1 MSARL
6 ICTRIAAAT
15 LLIAVLPP
23 LLDFWL
29 LPRTAVSSLPA
40 VDDAEVWGDRGP
52 DSAVPVPFTVAFP
65 DEQIEDVR
73 QRLRKTTSHGS
84 MAHVMHGSY
93 GIEPSDLNPL
103 LHRWE
108 SAFDWRVHERHLN
121 SIGLHFLIVD
131 GLQVVFHHVRA
142 PGRGS
147 QRRAI
152 LLLHGW
158 PGSIF
163 EFHPMIEK
171 LSAHQQSGGAASGF
185 DLVVPCLPGYGF
197 SSAPVKEGY
206 DTLAM
211 ARTFHRLMSRLGYD
225 RFVVHGGDWGS
236 VVARLMGFYRPAPIL
251 GIHLNFFPVLP
262 TPGYYVLEQLGV
274 WLTDSDES
282 RARAAVL
289 RDLPTILGETGYFHE
304 QATCPETLCI
314 ALSDSPAGLAAW
326 VLEKF
331 DRWSS
336 RKVRLSEKFD
346 PDTLLANVMLYWLT
360 GSITSSMRLYKETA
374 SSQLVLGAAFVP
386 VTVPVA
392 LSLFPDE
399 LFPPP
404 DYVVRR
410 HFRNLVLF
418 RHHERG
424 GHFAALE
431 APEALTAD
439 LIELL
444 STVNESLR

>member
-1 MSARL
+1 M
-6 ICTRIAAAT
+6 
-15 LLIAVLPP
+15 
-23 LLDFWL
+23 
-29 LPRTAVSSLPA
+29 
-40 VDDAEVWGDRGP
+40 
-52 DSAVPVPFTVAFP
+52 
-65 DEQIEDVR
+65 
-73 QRLRKTTSHGS
+73 
-84 MAHVMHGSY
+84 
-93 GIEPSDLNPL
+93 
-103 LHRWE
+103 
-108 SAFDWRVHERHLN
+108 
-121 SIGLHFLIVD
+121 
-131 GLQVVFHHVRA
+131 
-142 PGRGS
+142 
-147 QRRAI
+147 
-152 LLLHGW
+152 
-158 PGSIF
+158 
-163 EFHPMIEK
+163 
-171 LSAHQQSGGAASGF
+171 
-185 DLVVPCLPGYGF
+185 
-197 SSAPVKEGY
+197 
-206 DTLAM
+206 
-211 ARTFHRLMSRLGYD
+211 
-225 RFVVHGGDWGS
+225 
-236 VVARLMGFYRPAPIL
+236 
-251 GIHLNFFPVLP
+251 
-262 TPGYYVLEQLGV
+262 
-274 WLTDSDES
+274 
-282 RARAAVL
+282 
-289 RDLPTILGETGYFHE
+289 
-304 QATCPETLCI
+304 
-314 ALSDSPAGLAAW
+314 
-326 VLEKF
+326 LEKF